1 MPIRRT
7 DLRDELTALIAAG
20 RELPPDH
27 DRVLAEVFLDRL
39 ASSMAPPSRTRH
51 ALAVIGKPR
60 HLLGAVILGL
70 AVVGVA
76 SVQPFHQ
83 AGSTNIVVQP
93 QPVKA
98 VPAWPFKAIPAFP
111 GKPPV
116 VPLPPKAPPAPQ
128 APAPKAG
135 S

>member
-1 MPIRRT
+1 MPIRHT
-7 DLRDELTALIAAG
+7 DLQDELAALIAAG

-39 ASSMAPPSRTRH
+39 AASVAPPSRTRQ

-70 AVVGVA
+70 AVLGVA
-76 SVQPFHQ
+76 SVQSVHR
-83 AGSTNIVVQP
+83 AGSSNVVVQP
-93 QPVKA
+93 LPVKR
-98 VPAWPFKAIPAFP
+98 IPAFP
-111 GKPPV
+111 GKLPI
-116 VPLPPKAPPAPQ
+116 VPLAPKAPKALQVPAL
-128 APAPKAG
+128 KGG